1 MTEVKV
7 LCGCGQKYKFDVEP
21 ANGRMPFAVNC
32 PVCGVDGTPSANAI
46 LAQSFPA
53 TSAPPPP
60 PAPVAR
66 VVAAPAPA
74 APPIMAAVPAIPVP
88 LAAAGAVVKRAP
100 KSAGGSSLPLGILGA
115 FLGAAIASGAMYGF
129 YLWAGFRFP
138 LLGIGI
144 GLLTGFG
151 ARLLYKGTDISLG
164 SISAII
170 AAIAV
175 VGTLYMIYGEFPV
188 LNIISVV
195 VSVSAAYRIASG

>member
-1 MTEVKV
+1 
-7 LCGCGQKYKFDVEP
+7 
-21 ANGRMPFAVNC
+21 MPFAVNC